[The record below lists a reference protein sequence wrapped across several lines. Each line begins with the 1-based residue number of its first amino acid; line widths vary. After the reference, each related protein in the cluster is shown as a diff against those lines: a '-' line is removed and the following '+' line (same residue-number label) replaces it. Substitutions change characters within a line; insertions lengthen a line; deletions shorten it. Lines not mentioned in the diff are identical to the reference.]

1 MYNNKTS
8 LDTSIISEDG
18 RIVNIRV
25 CQQLTSAEIHA
36 SRLTSSLEDNA
47 ILNTDLFAAYNHYM
61 DRCQYIRR
69 RSIKHYRYMRYTLL
83 DDNGEFYA
91 HIKLHIGDVV
101 IIKEEE
107 DESYAIIKAIFTHK
121 YNNDSVYGFVWIDW
135 LKNTEHTDG
144 LLRCLIFER
153 QRESDTRWHRI
164 YPISILNEIPKVHF
178 VHACRPSCSA
188 DTHDN
193 ANIQYYMNQYFYKT
207 V

>member
-1 MYNNKTS
+1 MYNNKAS
-8 LDTSIISEDG
+8 LDMGIISEDG
-18 RIVNIRV
+18 RIVNICV

-36 SRLTSSLEDNA
+36 SQLTSFLKDNV

-61 DRCQYIRR
+61 DQCQYIRR
-69 RSIKHYRYMRYTLL
+69 WSIKHYWYMRYTLL

-107 DESYAIIKAIFTHK
+107 DESYVIIKAIFTHK
-121 YNNDSVYGFVWIDW
+121 YNNDSVYAFVWIDW
-135 LKNTEHTDG
+135 LKNTERTDS
-144 LLRCLIFER
+144 LLRCPIFER

-178 VHACRPSCSA
+178 VHACRPSYSA

-193 ANIQYYMNQYFYKT
+193 ANIQYYMN
-207 V
+207 

>member
-8 LDTSIISEDG
+8 LDTGIISEDS

-61 DRCQYIRR
+61 DRRQYIRR
-69 RSIKHYRYMRYTLL
+69 WSIKHYRYMRYTLL

-91 HIKLHIGDVV
+91 HIKLHIGDVI

-107 DESYAIIKAIFTHK
+107 SESYVIIKVIFTHK
-121 YNNDSVYGFVWIDW
+121 YNNDSVYAFVWIDW
-135 LKNTEHTDG
+135 LKNTERTDG
-144 LLRCLIFER
+144 LLRCPIFER

-164 YPISILNEIPKVHF
+164 YPISILNEILKVHF

-188 DTHDN
+188 NTHDN